1 MADSYEA
8 VVLLKR
14 WLKSFFVTVWLGT
27 PLLAQTGLDDV
38 HIMPRETAPLVASTG
53 NSMPLISGTYLQV
66 IKKDVNMVLVPVSV
80 TDGMQR
86 LVIGLNKNNFQV
98 FEGKKPQEIKHF
110 SSEDAPVSLGI
121 IVDTSGSMS
130 DKMDRVREAVNQFCD
145 AANLLDEFF
154 MITFSDEPHL
164 VVDFTPEPQEIEKEL
179 LFTRTKGQTALLDA
193 IYLGL
198 RKMRAAKYPKKA
210 LLIISDGGD
219 NHSRY
224 SEHDVKS
231 AVKESDVMIYS
242 IGTFDRYAST
252 REEVLGPELLSEITQ
267 PMGGR
272 SFVLESPRQMPEVAR
287 RIGTEL
293 RTQYVLGYRPQDA
306 PNDSKWHKIKVKLR
320 LPKKLSFL
328 RVYAKTGY
336 YAHGQ

>member
-1 MADSYEA
+1 MSDFSGA
-8 VVLLKR
+8 VVFLER
-14 WLKSFFVTVWLGT
+14 WLKSLFVVTLLGT
-27 PLLAQTGLDDV
+27 PLLAQTRLDEV
-38 HIMPRETAPLVASTG
+38 HIVARETAFVDANAHS
-53 NSMPLISGTYLQV
+53 SMQSISGTHLQV
-66 IKKDVNMVLVPVSV
+66 IKKEVSLVLVPVSV
-80 TDGMQR
+80 TDAMER
-86 LVIGLNKNNFQV
+86 LVTGLGKDNFQV

-130 DKMDRVREAVNQFCD
+130 DKMDRVREAVNQFCNT
-145 AANLLDEFF
+145 ANLQDEFF

-164 VVDFTPEPQEIEKEL
+164 VADFTPEPQKIENEL

-193 IYLGL
+193 VYLGL
-198 RKMRAAKYPKKA
+198 HKMRAAKYPKKG

-224 SEHDVKS
+224 SERDVKS

-252 REEVLGPELLSEITQ
+252 REELLGPTLLSEITQ

-272 SFVLESPRQMPEVAR
+272 SFVLESPRQMPEVAH

-306 PNDSKWHKIKVKLR
+306 PNDGKWHRINVKLR
-320 LPKKLSFL
+320 LPKKFPFL
-328 RVYAKTGY
+328 RVHAKTGY
-336 YAHGQ
+336 YPHGQ